1 MSLVDDEV
9 LPPFFVGREVELRW
23 LEDKI
28 GKNRH
33 PSIVQVVGASGI
45 GKTALLHQF
54 FQMLS
59 RKQQVLFLNAGAK
72 ELDLDRISYRLR
84 NDSRNDLRIVV
95 VDDAESIS
103 TQIDDLYSVVFNR
116 KSIRKLILS
125 TALPLRHK
133 PAIETLHLRPLN
145 DDAALALLEGLAR
158 LSYVPNQEAIRAIL
172 ASTGGHPLAIHLT
185 ARLLETHDP
194 SQIARMLEGSLY
206 ELRNQ
211 ILVPQRELINKVEPA
226 IVRANEQILERLR
239 ARPQDIHRIGHRKF
253 EELIAELL
261 EDMDF
266 DVELT
271 QATRDGGR
279 DVLAYWNSPVGRL
292 LILVEAKKYRPDR
305 TIGVQLVRT
314 LYGTLVD
321 EQANSAMIVT
331 TSDYSLDARSFEAK
345 HKWQL
350 GLKNYT
356 DLVGWIENYKK
367 PKAQR
372 PNIILP

>member
-1 MSLVDDEV
+1 MSLVDDEAM
-9 LPPFFVGREVELRW
+9 PPFFLGREVELRW

-28 GKNRH
+28 QKTPH
-33 PSIVQVVGASGI
+33 PSVVQIVGPSGM

-54 FQMLS
+54 FQMQS
-59 RKQQVLFLNAGAK
+59 REQRVLFINARAK
-72 ELDLDRISYRLR
+72 ELDLDRIAYRLR
-84 NDSRNDLRIVV
+84 NDNRNDLRAVV
-95 VDDAESIS
+95 VDDAEFIS
-103 TQIDDLYSVVFNR
+103 KQIDDLQSVVFNR

-125 TALPLRHK
+125 TAVPLRHR
-133 PAIETLHLRPLN
+133 PAIETLYLRPLN

-158 LSYVPNQEAIRAIL
+158 LSYVPNREAIQSIL

-194 SQIARMLEGSLY
+194 YSIARMLQGSLY
-206 ELRNQ
+206 ELQNQ
-211 ILVPQRELINKVEPA
+211 VLVPQRELINRVEPT
-226 IVRANEQILERLR
+226 IIRANEQILERLR

-314 LYGTLVD
+314 LYGTLMD

-331 TSDYSLDARSFEAK
+331 TSDFSPDARSFEAK

-367 PKAQR
+367 PKPQR
-372 PNIILP
+372 SNIILP

>member
-1 MSLVDDEV
+1 
-9 LPPFFVGREVELRW
+9 
-23 LEDKI
+23 
-28 GKNRH
+28 
-33 PSIVQVVGASGI
+33 
-45 GKTALLHQF
+45 
-54 FQMLS
+54 ML
-59 RKQQVLFLNAGAK
+59 Q
-72 ELDLDRISYRLR
+72 
-84 NDSRNDLRIVV
+84 
-95 VDDAESIS
+95 
-103 TQIDDLYSVVFNR
+103 
-116 KSIRKLILS
+116 
-125 TALPLRHK
+125 
-133 PAIETLHLRPLN
+133 
-145 DDAALALLEGLAR
+145 
-158 LSYVPNQEAIRAIL
+158 
-172 ASTGGHPLAIHLT
+172 
-185 ARLLETHDP
+185 
-194 SQIARMLEGSLY
+194 GSLY
-206 ELRNQ
+206 ELQNQ
-211 ILVPQRELINKVEPA
+211 VLVPQRELINRVEPT
-226 IVRANEQILERLR
+226 IIRANEQILERLR

-314 LYGTLVD
+314 LYGTLMD

-331 TSDYSLDARSFEAK
+331 TSDFSPDARSFEAK

-367 PKAQR
+367 PKPQR
-372 PNIILP
+372 SNIILP